1 MYHKEC
7 KKDEVF
13 VGNMSVI
20 EFPEEKEKFEKN
32 GIGYRLGNIAYDIR
46 EKALKGNAIKPLFI
60 SKKDHEKYE
69 ELQMNELNK
78 IRR

>member
-13 VGNMSVI
+13 VGNMNVFI

-32 GIGYRLGNIAYDIR
+32 GIGYRLGNTAYDIR
-46 EKALKGNAIKPLFI
+46 EKALRAMG
-60 SKKDHEKYE
+60 
-69 ELQMNELNK
+69 
-78 IRR
+78 